1 MALEPVRR
9 EDPNTMTTNDVVM
22 ATSADDARAVD
33 GLRVQ
38 HAEIIG
44 RLAGV
49 ADALRGAAGSAGPEF
64 DQAFLAAR
72 EFLGGGLSGYIDAA
86 DASVYPAARSAAA
99 TRLLAEAHRVCAP
112 GIHDQ
117 IRRLVDATERPE
129 AIAAADS
136 AAALVR
142 ARLTVE
148 DEVLLPALA
157 GERDVDLAA
166 LAERLPDPFAGSTP
180 PAAGGAG
187 GHVGCA
193 CGEHDEPEAP
203 ELDVREIPHAIRHA
217 TVFGAFDA
225 VPAGGS
231 MVLIAP
237 HDPVPLLHQ
246 LSERAQGRLKV
257 SYEERGPEAWRLRL
271 ARI

>member
-1 MALEPVRR
+1 
-9 EDPNTMTTNDVVM
+9 MTTNDVVM
-22 ATSADDARAVD
+22 ATSADDAHAVD

-38 HAEIIG
+38 HAEITG

-64 DQAFLAAR
+64 DRAFTGAR
-72 EFLGGGLSGYIDAA
+72 DHVGGGLRAYLDAA
-86 DASVYPAARSAAA
+86 DDAIYAAARTVPA
-99 TRLLAEAHRVCAP
+99 TRLLAEAHRVSGP
-112 GIHDQ
+112 GIHEQ

-129 AIAAADS
+129 AIAAADAVS
-136 AAALVR
+136 ALVR
-142 ARLTVE
+142 ARLAVE

-157 GERDVDLAA
+157 GEKDVDLAA
-166 LAERLPDPFAGSTP
+166 LAARLPDPFAGSTP

-193 CGEHDEPEAP
+193 CGEHDGPEAP
-203 ELDVREIPHAIRHA
+203 ELDVRAIPHAIRHA

-231 MVLIAP
+231 MVLVAP
-237 HDPVPLLHQ
+237 HDPIPLLHQ
-246 LSERAQGRLKV
+246 LNERAQGRLEV